1 MGALIEVFPADG
13 DPTEL
18 GGRAIAY
25 LVLAGVPL
33 ALAVKTFRAF
43 LPVLTLLFRA
53 SLALGGVVA
62 LTAIYDAYM
71 VSRTPLPPSTHPRA
85 LAPPHSSSRGV
96 RTLRNRDDTHGV
108 VTMCGH
114 NVLCGCRH
122 CRRLARRWHRS
133 QSL

>member
-1 MGALIEVFPADG
+1 VGALIEVFPADG

-71 VSRTPLPPSTHPRA
+71 VSRTGAPRPPPAPGGGAPTHVPSPHPTPPLEASAHYATVMIHTA
-85 LAPPHSSSRGV
+85 
-96 RTLRNRDDTHGV
+96 
-108 VTMCGH
+108 
-114 NVLCGCRH
+114 
-122 CRRLARRWHRS
+122 W
-133 QSL
+133 